1 MDTIYLIGQ
10 PGSGKT
16 TLTREFQKDW
26 AKINL
31 YDKPFKYQ
39 EYEAPTLGR
48 VYSLGWDR
56 EHFGGTDTLGNTVIE
71 HMAGFYKNAYEDG
84 ATIYGEGD
92 RLASVRFFDLA
103 RMYGTLHLFYLTTSD
118 EEAERR
124 RAARSQETGKEQNPT
139 WAKGRATKHRNL
151 AKEFNAI
158 EIPGDKPPSE
168 ITKIMADYLSEG
180 KGNA

>member
-16 TLTREFQKDW
+16 TLTREFQKNW

-39 EYEAPTLGR
+39 EHEAPSLGR

-56 EHFGGTDTLGNTVIE
+56 EHFGGTDTLGNTVIT
-71 HMAGFYKNAYEDG
+71 HMSLFYKNAHEDG

-92 RLASVRFFDLA
+92 RLASARFFDLA
-103 RMYGTLHLFYLTTSD
+103 QLYGKLHLFYLTTSD
-118 EEAERR
+118 EESERR
-124 RAARSQETGKEQNPT
+124 RIARSQQTGKEQNPS

-151 AKEFNAI
+151 ASQFKAI
-158 EIPGDKPPSE
+158 LLPGDKSPTQITE
-168 ITKIMADYLSEG
+168 IMVSHLRA
-180 KGNA
+180 

>member
-39 EYEAPTLGR
+39 EYEAPKYGR

-71 HMAGFYKNAYEDG
+71 HMAIFYKNAYEDG

-92 RLASVRFFDLA
+92 RLASARYFDLA
-103 RMYGTLHLFYLTTSD
+103 NMYGKLYLFYLTTSD

-124 RAARSQETGKEQNPT
+124 RAARSQETGKTQNPS

-158 EIPGDKPPSE
+158 ELPGDKSPSQ
-168 ITKIMADYLSEG
+168 ITKIMADYLSMG